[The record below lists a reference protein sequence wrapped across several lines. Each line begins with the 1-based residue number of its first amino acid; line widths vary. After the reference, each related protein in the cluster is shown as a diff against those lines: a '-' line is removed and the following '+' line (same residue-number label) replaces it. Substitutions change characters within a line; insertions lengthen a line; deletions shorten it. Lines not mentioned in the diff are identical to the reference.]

1 MVYSVIVVVA
11 GGGEGSLP
19 FFLYALH
26 FFLKQ
31 ILMDSKIMCSSR
43 FLLIF
48 SSTLSWSSPPLTRTY
63 LHATTAEIDRV
74 MKKVDEGVD
83 LFDEIYEK
91 VYSAE
96 QQSQKEKY
104 EVELKKE
111 IKKLQR
117 LRDQIKSW
125 ISGSEV
131 KDKDSLLEYRRLIE
145 TKMEAFKVVEKETK
159 TKTFSKE
166 GLARQEKLDPEEQK
180 RVDTI
185 KWIGEVID
193 QLQTLIDDQDLEIEK
208 LSSGKGKK
216 TNKMAIED
224 CNQHMS
230 SHKFHMSK
238 LEGIMRLVRNDRI
251 SAEVVDEVKEDLEYY
266 LESHEED
273 DYMMA
278 YDEECFY
285 EPLGLDDLDVVNV
298 DRVTQANTSTKKKES
313 MDDATSASSG
323 SKKEKHSKKSGS
335 ASGMIPLTIGRARS
349 NAAKAER
356 ERAANEATPTKIGR
370 STSTVSDGPSR
381 TGISVVAAAPT
392 PKPPVAPPAPA
403 QSMAAM
409 LKRESEE
416 RQKAQALQAAAQQQ
430 AQQAEQARREQQ
442 HQAELLRQQQQLQ
455 KQQQA
460 QAEAQ
465 RLQQEAALRLQQQQQ
480 AQQKAE
486 ALKRQQQQQQML
498 EQQVAAAQAQQKDAA
513 AKQKLLQQQQQ
524 QQQQVVAM
532 QQQQAAAQA
541 QQQQQNVL
549 NVGLSGLSLGNAVG
563 SNTSAPVAGPS
574 SSQQPSIG
582 NVAPAVN
589 SGGANQP
596 SNNNKDATERYLH
609 ALNDSFLQMPT
620 SVDSTRGG
628 NSASSNYAPRNP
640 YPASPPSYPSQPS
653 PIFDNPLIFEKL
665 GTDALFFIFY
675 YAQGTYQQYLA
686 ARELKKQSWRYHK
699 KYMTWFQRH
708 EEPKVTTDDYEQ
720 GTYVY
725 FDYET
730 GWCQRIKSD
739 FRFEYSFLE
748 DSLSV

>member
-1 MVYSVIVVVA
+1 MSNQRK
-11 GGGEGSLP
+11 L
-19 FFLYALH
+19 
-26 FFLKQ
+26 Q
-31 ILMDSKIMCSSR
+31 
-43 FLLIF
+43 
-48 SSTLSWSSPPLTRTY
+48 T
-63 LHATTAEIDRV
+63 EIDRV

-180 RVDTI
+180 KLDTI

-193 QLQTLIDDQDLEIEK
+193 QLQTLIDEMDLEVEK

-216 TNKMAIED
+216 TNKNQIED
-224 CNQHMS
+224 CNQHLT

-266 LESHEED
+266 VESHEED

-278 YDEECFY
+278 YDEEGFY

-298 DRVTQANTSTKKKES
+298 DRVTQANTSSKKKDS

-323 SKKEKHSKKSGS
+323 SKKDKSKKSGS

-349 NAAKAER
+349 SAAKADR
-356 ERAANEATPTKIGR
+356 DKGSSGSSNEATPTKLGR
-370 STSTVSDGPSR
+370 SSSNVSEGGHPR
-381 TGISVVAAAPT
+381 GIASVTAAPT
-392 PKPPVAPPAPA
+392 PKAPVTAPA

-416 RQKAQALQAAAQQQ
+416 RQKAQALQAAAAAAAQQQ
-430 AQQAEQARREQQ
+430 AQQAEQARQ
-442 HQAELLRQQQQLQ
+442 QAELLRQRELQ
-455 KQQQA
+455 KQRE

-465 RLQQEAALRLQQQQQ
+465 RLQQEAALRQQQQQQQ

-486 ALKRQQQQQQML
+486 ALKRQREQQLL
-498 EQQVAAAQAQQKDAA
+498 EQQVAAAQAKDAA
-513 AKQKLLQQQQQ
+513 AKQKLLQQQQREQ
-524 QQQQVVAM
+524 QQQAAM
-532 QQQQAAAQA
+532 QQQAAAQA
-541 QQQQQNVL
+541 QQQQQQQNVL

-563 SNTSAPVAGPS
+563 SNTPAPAAVTS
-574 SSQQPSIG
+574 SSQQSSVG
-582 NVAPAVN
+582 NVAPSPAPSVGAP
-589 SGGANQP
+589 SG
-596 SNNNKDATERYLH
+596 SNKDATERYLH

-620 SVDSTRGG
+620 PVDSERRSGG
-628 NSASSNYAPRNP
+628 LGGSGYAPRNP
-640 YPASPPSYPSQPS
+640 YPASPPSYPSSPS
-653 PIFDNPLIFEKL
+653 PIFDNPLVFEKL

>member
-1 MVYSVIVVVA
+1 
-11 GGGEGSLP
+11 
-19 FFLYALH
+19 
-26 FFLKQ
+26 
-31 ILMDSKIMCSSR
+31 
-43 FLLIF
+43 
-48 SSTLSWSSPPLTRTY
+48 
-63 LHATTAEIDRV
+63 
-74 MKKVDEGVD
+74 MKKVDEGVE

-131 KDKDSLLEYRRLIE
+131 KDKDSLLDYRRLIE

-166 GLARQEKLDPEEQK
+166 GLARQEKLDPEEIK
-180 RVDTI
+180 KLETI
-185 KWIGEVID
+185 KWVGEILD
-193 QLQTLIDDQDLEIEK
+193 QVQTLIDDKDLEVEQ
-208 LSSGKGKK
+208 LSSGKGKR
-216 TNKMAIED
+216 TNKAQIEE
-224 CNQHMS
+224 CNQHLT
-230 SHKFHMSK
+230 SHKFHLSK

-251 SAEVVDEVKEDLEYY
+251 SAEVVDEVKEDLDYY
-266 LESHEED
+266 IESHEDD

-285 EPLGLDDLDVVNV
+285 EALGLEDLDVVNV
-298 DRVTQANTSTKKKES
+298 DRVTQASTSSKKKD
-313 MDDATSASSG
+313 DDATSASSG
-323 SKKEKHSKKSGS
+323 SKKQKHAKQQG
-335 ASGMIPLTIGRARS
+335 ATGMIPLTIGRARK
-349 NAAKAER
+349 AKSSGER
-356 ERAANEATPTKIGR
+356 ESGSSNEATPTKVGR
-370 STSTVSDGPSR
+370 SASSVSAAPAPAMTVIP
-381 TGISVVAAAPT
+381 APT
-392 PKPPVAPPAPA
+392 PKAPQPAAAAGPA
-403 QSMAAM
+403 TSMAAV

-416 RQKAQALQAAAQQQ
+416 RQKAQALQAAQAAAAQQ
-430 AQQAEQARREQQ
+430 AAAEQARQQ
-442 HQAELLRQQQQLQ
+442 QQAAELLRQQQLA
-455 KQQQA
+455 KQ

-465 RLQQEAALRLQQQQQ
+465 RLQQEAALRQQQ
-480 AQQKAE
+480 AQAAQAQQQKAAE
-486 ALKRQQQQQQML
+486 ALKRQQLLLEQQQAAQRQQQQ
-498 EQQVAAAQAQQKDAA
+498 AQQDAA

-524 QQQQVVAM
+524 AAAAAQAT
-532 QQQQAAAQA
+532 QQAAAQA

-549 NVGLSGLSLGNAVG
+549 NVGLSGLALANNAVG
-563 SNTSAPVAGPS
+563 SNAAVQSSGPT
-574 SSQQPSIG
+574 QQPS
-582 NVAPAVN
+582 AATP
-589 SGGANQP
+589 GGGTGE
-596 SNNNKDATERYLH
+596 DATERYLS
-609 ALNDSFLQMPT
+609 ALNDSFLQMP
-620 SVDSTRGG
+620 SSADSDRG
-628 NSASSNYAPRNP
+628 ASSRNYAPRNP
-640 YPASPPSYPSQPS
+640 YPSMPACYPSTPS
-653 PIFDNPLIFEKL
+653 PIFDNPAIFSKL

-675 YAQGTYQQYLA
+675 YSQGTYQQYLA

>member
-1 MVYSVIVVVA
+1 MSGA
-11 GGGEGSLP
+11 RKL
-19 FFLYALH
+19 
-26 FFLKQ
+26 Q
-31 ILMDSKIMCSSR
+31 
-43 FLLIF
+43 
-48 SSTLSWSSPPLTRTY
+48 T
-63 LHATTAEIDRV
+63 EIDRV
-74 MKKVDEGVD
+74 MKKVDEGVE

-166 GLARQEKLDPEEQK
+166 GLARKEKLDPEEEK
-180 RVDTI
+180 RVETI
-185 KWIGEVID
+185 KWIGETID

-208 LSSGKGKK
+208 LSTGKGKK
-216 TNKMAIED
+216 TNKNQIED
-224 CNQHMS
+224 CNQHLL

-251 SAEVVDEVKEDLEYY
+251 PADTVNEVKEDLDYY
-266 LESHEED
+266 VESHEED

-285 EPLGLDDLDVVNV
+285 EVLGLDDLDVVNV
-298 DRVTQANTSTKKKES
+298 DHVTQASTTSSKKKD
-313 MDDATSASSG
+313 DDATSASSG
-323 SKKEKHSKKSGS
+323 SKKAKNATKTLA
-335 ASGMIPLTIGRARS
+335 ASGMIPLTIGRAVS
-349 NAAKAER
+349 SKAKKLEKGLSS
-356 ERAANEATPTKIGR
+356 NEATPTKISR
-370 STSTVSDGPSR
+370 SNSSVSAGP
-381 TGISVVAAAPT
+381 TPVVGPTPT
-392 PKPPVAPPAPA
+392 PKAPVTTAPGGGA
-403 QSMAAM
+403 SMAAV

-416 RQKAQALQAAAQQQ
+416 RQKAQALQAAAVQAQQ
-430 AQQAEQARREQQ
+430 QQAEQARQQ
-442 HQAELLRQQQQLQ
+442 QQAAELLRQQQLQ
-455 KQQQA
+455 KQ

-465 RLQQEAALRLQQQQQ
+465 RLQQEAVLRQQQAQAVQ
-480 AQQKAE
+480 AQQKAAVAQAE
-486 ALKRQQQQQQML
+486 ALQRQQAAQLL
-498 EQQVAAAQAQQKDAA
+498 EQQQRAQV
-513 AKQKLLQQQQQ
+513 
-524 QQQQVVAM
+524 QQQQVVAAQQQDAAKQKM
-532 QQQQAAAQA
+532 LLQQQAQTQQQQQQAAQAQQ

-549 NVGLSGLSLGNAVG
+549 NVGLAGLSLGDAVG
-563 SNTSAPVAGPS
+563 PNNAPGAPTL
-574 SSQQPSIG
+574 SSQQQPGGTAPTPATANVPS
-582 NVAPAVN
+582 
-589 SGGANQP
+589 
-596 SNNNKDATERYLH
+596 KDATERYLS
-609 ALNDSFLQMPT
+609 ALNDSYLQIPT
-620 SVDSTRGG
+620 STETDRSRSYT
-628 NSASSNYAPRNP
+628 PRNP
-640 YPASPPSYPSQPS
+640 YPAAPSCYPSSPS
-653 PIFDNPLIFEKL
+653 PIFDNPAVFEKL